1 MKPVIHLF
9 GAAGSGTS
17 TIGKRIAAQMGY
29 LHMDTD
35 DYHWLPVEP
44 FFTHKRPIPERLMLM
59 EDDIAASP
67 GAVVSGALIPW
78 GDPLIPLFTL
88 CIRVDTPRDV
98 RLARIK
104 PREYARFG
112 QRILPGG
119 DMYLQHLDF
128 LDWAALYDTGDVTV
142 RSKALHDQWQKQL
155 TCPVITVNGA
165 AALETTM
172 ARLHNALYHPECLVT
187 PEQEAI

>member
-17 TIGKRIAAQMGY
+17 TIGRHIAAEMGY

-44 FFTHKRPIPERLMLM
+44 RFTQKRSIPERLALM
-59 EDDIAASP
+59 QADIDASP

-78 GDPLIPLFTL
+78 GDPLAAQFTL
-88 CIRVDTPRDV
+88 AIRVDTPRDI

-104 PREYARFG
+104 TREYARFG
-112 QRILPGG
+112 DRIRPGG

-142 RSKALHDQWQKQL
+142 RSRVLHDQWQRTVL
-155 TCPVITVNGA
+155 RCPVIHVRGDA
-165 AALETTM
+165 PMKEIWAQIAPALQRM
-172 ARLHNALYHPECLVT
+172 
-187 PEQEAI
+187 EQQCRRR

>member
-17 TIGKRIAAQMGY
+17 TIGKRIAAEMGY

-44 FFTHKRPIPERLMLM
+44 FFTRKRPIPERLMLM

-67 GAVVSGALIPW
+67 GAVVSGALIP
-78 GDPLIPLFTL
+78 LFTL

-104 PREYARFG
+104 TREYARFG

-155 TCPVITVNGA
+155 QCPVLTVNGA
-165 AALETTM
+165 AALDTTM
-172 ARLHNALYHPECLVT
+172 AQIHAVLTRMGL
-187 PEQEAI
+187 Q